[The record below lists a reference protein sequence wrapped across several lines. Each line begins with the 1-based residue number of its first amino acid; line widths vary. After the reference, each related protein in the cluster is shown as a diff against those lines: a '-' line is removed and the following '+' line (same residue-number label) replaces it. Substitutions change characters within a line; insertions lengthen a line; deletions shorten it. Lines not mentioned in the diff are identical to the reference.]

1 MIFTETIGEPRLK
14 GGKKRGGGG
23 LMGET
28 WHCLATEQQ
37 LDVII

>member
-1 MIFTETIGEPRLK
+1 MFFTETIGEPRLK
-14 GGKKRGGGG
+14 GGKKRGGGV
-23 LMGET
+23 MGET